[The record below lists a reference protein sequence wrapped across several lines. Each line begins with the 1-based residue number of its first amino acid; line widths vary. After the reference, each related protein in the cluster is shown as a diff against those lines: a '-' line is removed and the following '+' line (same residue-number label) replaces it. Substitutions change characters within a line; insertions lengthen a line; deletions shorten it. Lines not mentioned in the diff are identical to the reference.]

1 MVKNVDPVCEKHETD
16 GAHFAKDGAQ
26 QGEKEVDAKKEVEKD
41 KKACV
46 GVVFWNPLDSCHVVA
61 GEEFS
66 FVTLWIVFSV
76 FLGCLRFRDCRR

>member
-1 MVKNVDPVCEKHETD
+1 MKNVDPVCEKHETD

-46 GVVFWNPLDSCHVVA
+46 GVVFWNPFGFML
-61 GEEFS
+61 
-66 FVTLWIVFSV
+66 
-76 FLGCLRFRDCRR
+76 